1 MSDLTSAADSV
12 LDLAGEEFLLL
23 TTTRRTGVDVPTAVW
38 VGRDG
43 DALIVT
49 TGVDSGKVKR
59 IRHTPRVTL
68 QACDRAGRP
77 AEGAPRLVGHAII
90 DDSPEARRRLDG
102 IFTDK
107 YGMPYT
113 LIAGASRLRRGTGST
128 IVRITDGP
136 APAQPDDHGR
146 D

>member
-1 MSDLTSAADSV
+1 MTEPRQPAPAV

-23 TTTRRTGVDVPTAVW
+23 TTTRRSGVDVPTAVW

-43 DALIVT
+43 DSLIVT
-49 TGVDSGKVKR
+49 TGADSGKVKR

-77 AEGAPRLVGHAII
+77 AEGAPRVVAHAVI

-102 IFTDK
+102 IFRDK

-113 LIAGASRLRRGTGST
+113 LIAGASRLRRGAAST
-128 IVRITDGP
+128 IVRITDAP
-136 APAQPDDHGR
+136 APASPDDHGR